1 MRADRQGKIAMTPSL
16 VSVDRESVEHSFRE
30 WQEEQSLLDA
40 QLAESVAALD
50 SYQSHLDNWQQELA
64 REREELRQLR
74 EAVEHDQA
82 PGSTGNE
89 QIELLNQELRESREQ
104 VSSLTMALQTRTDE
118 LRELECQRET
128 IEAELALVRG
138 REQELEA
145 AVAAQQS
152 GSDTQTHHGNQHQ
165 AAFDKA
171 VEQAAAA
178 NQGEAVKSGTA
189 KVEPR
194 RGASP
199 VLGSV
204 MEQFGKL
211 REQRSLNRSNNKAR

>member
-1 MRADRQGKIAMTPSL
+1 M
-16 VSVDRESVEHSFRE
+16 
-30 WQEEQSLLDA
+30 
-40 QLAESVAALD
+40 
-50 SYQSHLDNWQQELA
+50 
-64 REREELRQLR
+64 
-74 EAVEHDQA
+74 
-82 PGSTGNE
+82 
-89 QIELLNQELRESREQ
+89 NQELRDSREQ
-104 VSSLTMALQTRTDE
+104 VFSLTTALQTRTEE
-118 LRELECQRET
+118 LRELDRQRET

-138 REQELEA
+138 REKELEA

-152 GSDTQTHHGNQHQ
+152 GSDTQSHHGNQHQ

-189 KVEPR
+189 KVDAPR
-194 RGASP
+194 ASP

>member
-1 MRADRQGKIAMTPSL
+1 MTPSL
-16 VSVDRESVEHSFRE
+16 VAVDRESVEHSFRE

-64 REREELRQLR
+64 REREELRLLR
-74 EAVEHDQA
+74 EAVERDRVA
-82 PGSTGNE
+82 GSAGNE
-89 QIELLNQELRESREQ
+89 QIEVLHQELRESREKI
-104 VSSLTMALQTRTDE
+104 STLTTALQTRTEE
-118 LRELECQRET
+118 LCELERRRESL
-128 IEAELALVRG
+128 ELELAMVRV
-138 REQELEA
+138 REKELEA
-145 AVAAQQS
+145 TVAAHES
-152 GSDTQTHHGNQHQ
+152 DSDTQTHHGSQHQ
-165 AAFDKA
+165 AAFAAA
-171 VEQAAAA
+171 VEQAAAT
-178 NQGEAVKSGTA
+178 NQVEAVKNGTA

-211 REQRSLNRSNNKAR
+211 REQRSLNRANNKAR